1 MFRDWLFGDFKY
13 AYRTTKLEKIIY
25 KKIALVVIAVL
36 FIMIMIDA
44 SALGLVLF
52 FGLGWYAKQK
62 YDLKKK
68 VVRKRKKKVS

>member
-1 MFRDWLFGDFKY
+1 MFRGNVFGIKYLTRLSKVEKVIYTKVAWVVGGVLLF
-13 AYRTTKLEKIIY
+13 
-25 KKIALVVIAVL
+25 LVML
-36 FIMIMIDA
+36 DA
-44 SALGLVLF
+44 SALGLALF

>member
-1 MFRDWLFGDFKY
+1 MFRGNVFGIKYLTRLSKVEKVVYTKVAWVAGGVLLF
-13 AYRTTKLEKIIY
+13 
-25 KKIALVVIAVL
+25 LVML
-36 FIMIMIDA
+36 DA

-68 VVRKRKKKVS
+68 VVRKRKKKVL

>member
-1 MFRDWLFGDFKY
+1 MFRGNVFGIKYLTRLSKVEKVIYTKVAWVVGGVLLF
-13 AYRTTKLEKIIY
+13 
-25 KKIALVVIAVL
+25 LVML
-36 FIMIMIDA
+36 DA